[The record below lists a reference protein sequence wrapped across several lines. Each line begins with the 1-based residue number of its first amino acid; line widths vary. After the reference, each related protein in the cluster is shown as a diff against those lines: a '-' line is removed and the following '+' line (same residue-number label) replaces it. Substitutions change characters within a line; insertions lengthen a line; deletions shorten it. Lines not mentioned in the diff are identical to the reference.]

1 MDKVSVYLFGETR
14 LIGPGFA
21 SISTMPVDVFALG
34 AGWDVQPRFAKRIL
48 RLPTQAVV
56 VVVVDLL
63 QTSQDDIQKR

>member
-1 MDKVSVYLFGETR
+1 MVKPGQ
-14 LIGPGFA
+14 IGPGFA

-34 AGWDVQPRFAKRIL
+34 AGWNVQPRFAKRIL

-56 VVVVDLL
+56 VIVVVVDLP